1 MKEII
6 KKIIVDTA
14 ESCLKNFDACS
25 IDFNVEIPKS
35 KGFGDFSTN
44 LAMVYANK
52 NQHSPLNVAEQLSE
66 DLRKN
71 AIFSKVDI
79 AGPGFINII
88 VDTQFI
94 SDFIGKVLEEGAE
107 FGSKKTKKCHKVILE
122 FVSANPTGPIHVG
135 HGRGAVIGSSLAKI
149 FAFQNYDV
157 HTEYYVN
164 DAGRQMDILAL
175 SVIQKFNNRKDNVN
189 SKIVG
194 IYEGG
199 YVDQI
204 LDEYIQ
210 KHNYKKSF
218 EFKTVSGISDTE
230 NSELIINKL
239 IDEAKAHL
247 GKEFKRIKDFSCAFI
262 MSQIKNV
269 LEDFRVSFD
278 NFYSEQSLY
287 NDKLVQDVIK
297 KMVKKGVAYKKDD
310 AVWFSSTMYND
321 EKDRV
326 LVRKDGS
333 PTYFASDIAYHEI
346 KLKGNHDILINIW
359 GADHHGYIPRLKGAI
374 SSLGYNSDSL
384 VVVLVQFASLIINKK
399 KVSMSTRKGLFKTLE
414 DLIKE
419 VGVDA
424 TRFFYLMRKADQT
437 LDFDID
443 LAKEE
448 SSKNPVYYIQY
459 AHARLSSVIGQSDI
473 DEEEIKNFKGESFY
487 DKSERNLVFQ
497 IGNFPEIVKN
507 AETYRDPSIIAQYLR
522 EFAHLVHH
530 NYVVNKILVD
540 DISISI
546 PRLRL
551 AKASRF
557 VLANGLYLLGISCPE
572 QM

>member
-6 KKIIVDTA
+6 RKIIINTA
-14 ESCLKNFDACS
+14 EVCIENFDACS
-25 IDFNVEIPKS
+25 IDFNIEIPKG

-44 LAMVYANK
+44 FAMVYANK
-52 NQHSPLNVAEQLSE
+52 NRYSPADIAKQLSE
-66 DLRKN
+66 ELKKN
-71 AIFSKVDI
+71 VIFSKIDI
-79 AGPGFINII
+79 AGPGFINIF
-88 VDTQFI
+88 VSTQFI
-94 SDFIGKVLEEGAE
+94 NDFIDKVLEEGPE
-107 FGSKKTKKCHKVILE
+107 FGSKKIKKPLKVILE

-149 FAFQNYDV
+149 FEFQNYDV

-164 DAGRQMDILAL
+164 DSGRQMDILAL
-175 SVIQKFNNRKDNVN
+175 SVIQRFNDRAVRAN

-199 YVDQI
+199 YIDQI

-210 KHNYKKSF
+210 KFSYEKYF
-218 EFKTVSGISDTE
+218 EFDFTFDHE
-230 NSELIINKL
+230 DNEELINKL
-239 IDEAKAHL
+239 IHDAKRHL
-247 GKEFKRIKDFSCAFI
+247 GDEFYRIRTFSCDYI
-262 MSQIKNV
+262 MRQIKAV
-269 LEDFRVSFD
+269 LAEFRVSFD

-287 NDKLVQDVIK
+287 NDKLVQNIIK
-297 KMVKKGVAYKKDD
+297 KMKQKGIAYEKDG
-310 AVWFSSTMYND
+310 AIWFSSTKYND

-326 LVRKDGS
+326 LVRADGS
-333 PTYFASDIAYHEI
+333 PTYFASDIAYHET
-346 KLKGNHDILINIW
+346 KFRDKNNILINIW
-359 GADHHGYIPRLKGAI
+359 GADHHGYTPRLKGAI
-374 SSLGYNSDSL
+374 TSLGYDSDSL
-384 VVVLVQFASLIINKK
+384 IVVLVQFASLIMNKK

-414 DLIKE
+414 ELIKD

-437 LDFDID
+437 LEFDID

-448 SSKNPVYYIQY
+448 SSKNPVFYIQY
-459 AHARLSSVIGQSDI
+459 AHARLSSVIRQSGI
-473 DEEEIKNFKGESFY
+473 GEKEIISVKREIIYDESEKN
-487 DKSERNLVFQ
+487 LIFQ

-522 EFAHLVHH
+522 EFANLVHH

-540 DISISI
+540 DIATRTS
-546 PRLRL
+546 RLRL

-557 VLANGLYLLGISCPE
+557 VLANGLDLLGISCPE

>member
-6 KKIIVDTA
+6 RKIIINTA
-14 ESCLKNFDACS
+14 EVCIKNFDAFS
-25 IDFNVEIPKS
+25 IDFNIEIPKG

-44 LAMVYANK
+44 FAMVYANK
-52 NQHSPLNVAEQLSE
+52 NRYSPADIAKQLSE
-66 DLRKN
+66 ELKKN
-71 AIFSKVDI
+71 VIFSKIDI
-79 AGPGFINII
+79 AGPGFINIS
-88 VDTQFI
+88 VSNQFI
-94 SDFIGKVLEEGAE
+94 NDFIDKVLEEGVE
-107 FGSKKTKKCHKVILE
+107 FGSKKIKKPLKVILE

-149 FAFQNYDV
+149 FEFQNYEV

-164 DAGRQMDILAL
+164 DSGRQMDILAL
-175 SVIQKFNNRKDNVN
+175 SVIQRFNDRRDSVN

-199 YVDQI
+199 YIDQI

-210 KHNYKKSF
+210 KYSYQKYF
-218 EFKTVSGISDTE
+218 EFDSTFDHGDNEK
-230 NSELIINKL
+230 LINKL
-239 IDEAKAHL
+239 IHDAKRHL
-247 GKEFKRIKDFSCAFI
+247 GDEFYRIRQFSCDYI
-262 MSQIKNV
+262 MRQIKTV
-269 LEDFRVSFD
+269 LADFRVNFD

-287 NDKLVQDVIK
+287 NDKLVQNIIK
-297 KMVKKGVAYKKDD
+297 KMKQKGIAYEKDG
-310 AVWFSSTMYND
+310 AIWFSSTKYND

-326 LVRKDGS
+326 LVRADGS
-333 PTYFASDIAYHEI
+333 PTYFASDIAYHE
-346 KLKGNHDILINIW
+346 KKFRDKNDILINIW
-359 GADHHGYIPRLKGAI
+359 GADHHGYTPRLKGAVT
-374 SSLGYNSDSL
+374 SLGYDSNSL
-384 VVVLVQFASLIINKK
+384 IVVLVQFASLIMNKK

-414 DLIKE
+414 ELIKD

-437 LDFDID
+437 LEFDID

-448 SSKNPVYYIQY
+448 SSKNPVFYIQY
-459 AHARLSSVIGQSDI
+459 AHARLSSVIRQSGI
-473 DEEEIKNFKGESFY
+473 GEKEIKSVEKEIIYDESE
-487 DKSERNLVFQ
+487 KNLIFQ

-507 AETYRDPSIIAQYLR
+507 AETHRDPSVIAQYLR
-522 EFAHLVHH
+522 DFANLVHH

-540 DISISI
+540 DIATRTS
-546 PRLRL
+546 RLRL